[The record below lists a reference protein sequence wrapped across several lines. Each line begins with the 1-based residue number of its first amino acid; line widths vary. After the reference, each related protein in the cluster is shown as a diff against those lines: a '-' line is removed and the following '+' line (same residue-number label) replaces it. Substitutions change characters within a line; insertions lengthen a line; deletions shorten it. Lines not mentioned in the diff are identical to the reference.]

1 MDDKKNNIALLS
13 DGDKPKT
20 KELLNEINEAINNS
34 HTWLARM
41 EIAEAVMW
49 TIWNGQSPD
58 GKKHANENSTEEPVP
73 WEGASDTRVR
83 LAASKVL
90 ETTSRE
96 SLALA
101 NANLKIIG
109 REGLDDVKATRAT
122 ALLRWMIDSQMG
134 EDAQTALDLGRFNR
148 AVYGLNVFNVEWKQE
163 EKILVEDLSFV
174 QFAMAHQLA
183 IPQNIT
189 TLPDFIKVMQDA
201 NYLLSLTEAERIAYE
216 QTYSLF
222 IGENTNI
229 KNVLKHTYPDCSEKR
244 ISAIIESWL
253 NEEPAKICVRRI
265 VSEKPEWNA
274 LLPFEDVFFP
284 ASTER
289 LSDAPWIAVR
299 EWLSEQQVRSMQNID
314 GWNEDFVD
322 AVIKSKGKNSLTDI
336 RNELKSNEH
345 DIPYSLSDIQKK
357 DDPNMCEIFYI
368 YYKAI
373 NDEGV
378 ETIYRLVASN
388 LVKSDNNGDLLYGKN
403 EIYECSDGQY
413 PFTEQVYWRTD
424 KSLLSCV
431 GLPWLLRFAQQN
443 IKSMRDKRLD
453 LVDISTIPPITRDRR
468 DSGEPLRLGPASIV
482 YERVRG
488 GTQWLNPPNSRA
500 DLPIE
505 VERAELADC
514 GRISGS
520 EEAGVPAS
528 TIQFIQQNDTH
539 RYLKSIRE
547 VLAKTFRL
555 MQQFLPPTTVMRVTG
570 TINKPFETSAEEIR
584 GAFDLSISYDP
595 SNQNDELK
603 KANIQL
609 IREILGMDTN
619 GIIDHNVVV
628 RYAAYLINPSFAEM
642 AITDASQGQQKVVLE
657 EKQNITLMM
666 TGQSAALKKEEA
678 GAKIRLQIIMQELQ
692 QNPIV
697 ASAYQQ
703 NERVKAVFDQR
714 IKNLQMQLM
723 QQQNKTIGALGVN
736 PNIQ

>member
-1 MDDKKNNIALLS
+1 MDKKTNIALLS
-13 DGDKPKT
+13 DGDEPKT
-20 KELLNEINEAINNS
+20 KELLNEINEAISNS
-34 HTWLARM
+34 QTWLARM

-49 TIWNGQSPD
+49 TIWNNQTPD
-58 GKKHANENSTEEPVP
+58 GQKHAQEGSDSEPVP

-90 ETTSRE
+90 EATARE

-109 REGLDDVKATRAT
+109 REGLDDMKATRAT
-122 ALLRWMIDSQMG
+122 ALLKWMIDSQMG

-163 EKILVEDLSFV
+163 EKVLVEDLTFEQFV
-174 QFAMAHQLA
+174 NAHQLA
-183 IPQNIT
+183 IPQSTT
-189 TLPDFIKVMQDA
+189 TLPEFLNTMQDS
-201 NYLLSLTEAERIAYE
+201 NYLLNLTEVERSAYE
-216 QTYSLF
+216 LTYDLF
-222 IGENTNI
+222 VNEKANI
-229 KNVLKHTYPDCSEKR
+229 KDFLKHNYPDCSSKR
-244 ISAIIESWL
+244 ISAIIKAWF
-253 NEEPAKICVRRI
+253 NKEPAKVCVRRI
-265 VSEKPEWNA
+265 VAEKPEWNA

-299 EWLSEQQVRSMQNID
+299 EWLSEQQVRSMQNLD
-314 GWNEDFVD
+314 DWDEKFVD
-322 AVIKSKGKNSLTDI
+322 AVIKSKGKDSLTNI
-336 RNELKSNEH
+336 RNELKSHEH

-357 DDPNMCEIFYI
+357 NDPNLCEIFYI
-368 YYKAI
+368 YYKAV

-378 ETIYRLVASN
+378 EAIYRLVASN
-388 LVKSDNNGDLLYGKN
+388 LVNTDAEGDLLYGKN
-403 EIYECSDGQY
+403 EIYECVDGQY
-413 PFTEQVYWRTD
+413 PFAEQVYWRTD
-424 KSLLSCV
+424 KALLSCI
-431 GLPWLLRFAQQN
+431 GLPWLLRFCQQN

-468 DSGEPLRLGPASIV
+468 DSGEPLRLGPASVV

-514 GRISGS
+514 GRITGS

-547 VLAKTFRL
+547 VFAKTFRL
-555 MQQFLPPTTVMRVTG
+555 MQQFLPPTIVMRVTG
-570 TINKPFETSAEEIR
+570 SINKPFETSAEEIR
-584 GAFDLSISYDP
+584 GAFDLSITYDP
-595 SNQNDELK
+595 SNQNDDLK

>member
-34 HTWLARM
+34 QTWLARM

-201 NYLLSLTEAERIAYE
+201 NYLSNLTEVERIAYE
-216 QTYSLF
+216 QTYDLF
-222 IGENTNI
+222 VNEKAI
-229 KNVLKHTYPDCSEKR
+229 KDFLKHNFPDCSEKR

-253 NEEPAKICVRRI
+253 NEEPAKVCVRRI

-314 GWNEDFVD
+314 GWNEAFVD
-322 AVIKSKGKNSLTDI
+322 AVINSKGKNSLTDI
-336 RNELKSNEH
+336 RNELKSREH

-388 LVKSDNNGDLLYGKN
+388 LVNSDNNGDLLYGKN

-453 LVDISTIPPITRDRR
+453 LVDISTIPPITRDCR

-555 MQQFLPPTTVMRVTG
+555 MQQFLPSTTVMRVTG

>member
-1 MDDKKNNIALLS
+1 MDDKKTNIALLS
-13 DGDKPKT
+13 DGDEPKT
-20 KELLNEINEAINNS
+20 KQLLNEINEAINNS
-34 HTWLARM
+34 QTWLARM

-49 TIWNGQSPD
+49 TIWDGQSPD
-58 GKKHANENSTEEPVP
+58 GQKHARENSTEEPVP

-83 LAASKVL
+83 IAASKVL
-90 ETTSRE
+90 ETTARE
-96 SLALA
+96 ALALA

-122 ALLRWMIDSQMG
+122 ALLKWMIDSQMG
-134 EDAQTALDLGRFNR
+134 EDAQAALDLGRFNR
-148 AVYGLNVFNVEWKQE
+148 AVYGLNIFNVEWQRD
-163 EKILVEDLSFV
+163 EKIVIEEVSFT
-174 QFAMAHQLA
+174 QFAMANQLP
-183 IPQNIT
+183 IPQAISG
-189 TLPDFIKVMQDA
+189 LPEFIKSMQNSD
-201 NYLLSLTEAERIAYE
+201 YLLSLTEVERLAYE

-222 IGENTNI
+222 IGENAKI
-229 KNVLKHTYPDCSEKR
+229 KDILKQAYPDCSNKR

-253 NEEPAKICVRRI
+253 NGESARVCVRKI
-265 VSEKPEWNA
+265 ISEKPQWNA

-289 LSDAPWIAVR
+289 LNDAPWIAVR
-299 EWLSEQQVRSMQNID
+299 EWLSEQQVRSMQSID
-314 GWNEDFVD
+314 NWNADFVE
-322 AVIKSKGKNSLTDI
+322 AVIKTKGRNSLSDI
-336 RNELKSNEH
+336 RNELKSYEH

-357 DDPNMCEIFYI
+357 DDPNMCEVFYI
-368 YYKAI
+368 YYKAV
-373 NDEGV
+373 NDDGIES
-378 ETIYRLVASN
+378 IYRLVASN
-388 LVKSDNNGDLLYGKN
+388 LVNSNNDGDLLYGKN
-403 EIYECSDGQY
+403 EIYECADGQY

-424 KSLLSCV
+424 KALLSCI
-431 GLPWLLRFAQQN
+431 GIPWLLRFSQQN

-468 DSGEPLRLGPASIV
+468 DSGEPLRLGPASVV

-514 GRISGS
+514 GRLVGS
-520 EEAGVPAS
+520 EEIGTPSS

-555 MQQFLPPTTVMRVTG
+555 MQQFLPSTTVMRVTG
-570 TINKPFETSAEEIR
+570 SINKPFETSAEEIR

-642 AITDASQGQQKVVLE
+642 AITDASQGQQKIVLE

-666 TGQSAALKKEEA
+666 TGQSAPLKKEEA
-678 GAKIRLQIIMQELQ
+678 GAKIRLQVIMQEIQ